1 MLTVNFGGN
10 FDGNTSPRETVTV
23 MLTPSA
29 VSNAKPQAKA
39 YKLANER
46 GMYLLVKP
54 DGARWW
60 RFDYR
65 RPDTKKRNT
74 LSLGTFPDVS
84 LKKARERRD
93 EARKL
98 LADGIDP
105 GEKRKAESLAGAD
118 SFEAVA
124 REWFAKHSP
133 NWAAGHADKIIRRLE
148 RDVFPWIGNKPIANL
163 TAPDVLAVLRKIDAR
178 GARETAHRAHQNCG
192 QVFRYAIATGRAAN
206 DPTPSLRGAIPRAQ
220 AVHFASITNP
230 DRIGELLRA
239 IDSYTGYYVTRSALQ
254 LAPLVFVRPGEL
266 RAAEWTEIDLDKRE
280 WRIPAERMK
289 MGALHIVPLSTQAVA
304 ILRELQPLTGNGRL
318 VFPSLHTRER
328 AMSENTVNAALRR
341 LGYDGDTM
349 TGHGFRSMAS
359 TLLNEQ
365 GWHRDAIERQL
376 AHAERDAFRA
386 AYNYAEHLPE
396 RRKMMQSWADYL
408 DGLRTSPGKVV
419 PIKRKAG

>member
-1 MLTVNFGGN
+1 MLAPSTVQ
-10 FDGNTSPRETVTV
+10 
-23 MLTPSA
+23 
-29 VSNAKPQAKA
+29 NAAPKA
-39 YKLANER
+39 APYKLTDER

-54 DGARWW
+54 NGSRWW

-65 RPDTKKRNT
+65 RPGTGKRNT
-74 LSLGTFPDVS
+74 LSLGTYPDVS

-93 EARKL
+93 AARKL

-105 GEKRKAESLAGAD
+105 GDKRKAERIAGGET
-118 SFEAVA
+118 FEAVA

-133 NWAAGHADKIIRRLE
+133 NWKAGHADKIIRRLE
-148 RDVFPWIGNKPIANL
+148 RDVFPWIGAKPVASL
-163 TAPDVLAVLRKIDAR
+163 TAPDVLAVLRRIDSR
-178 GARETAHRAHQNCG
+178 GARETAHRASQNVG
-192 QVFRYAIATGRAAN
+192 QVMRYAVATGRADM
-206 DPTPSLRGAIPRAQ
+206 DPTAMLRGAIPPAR
-220 AVHFASITNP
+220 AVHFASITDP

-239 IDSYTGYYVTRSALQ
+239 IDQYAGYYVTRAALQ

-266 RAAEWTEIDLDKRE
+266 RQAEWAEIDLDAAE

-289 MGALHIVPLSTQAVA
+289 MGALHIVPLASQAVA
-304 ILRELQPLTGNGRL
+304 ILRDLQPLTGSGRL
-318 VFPSLHTRER
+318 VFPSLRSHDR

-376 AHAERDAFRA
+376 AHAERDAVRA

-396 RRKMMQSWADYL
+396 RRKMMQAWADYL
-408 DGLRTSPGKVV
+408 HTLRQGSRKVV
-419 PIKRKAG
+419 PIKRKARA